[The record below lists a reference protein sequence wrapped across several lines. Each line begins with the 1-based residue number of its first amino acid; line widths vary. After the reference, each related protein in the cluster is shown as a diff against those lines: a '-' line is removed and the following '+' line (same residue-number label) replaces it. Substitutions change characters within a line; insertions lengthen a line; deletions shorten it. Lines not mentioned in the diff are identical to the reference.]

1 MKGQRMALD
10 TEFGAF
16 LPTTDVF
23 DRSAIQALDVNSPE
37 FKDFLVRLYQTTNNI
52 ANAVNIRDAG
62 YYPLTEF
69 INGQLW
75 FEDPTLNSGSTQT
88 PEYRQ
93 VWRKVFN
100 MGALPSA
107 AGSPTT
113 ANHGIAIDTNTTF
126 TRIYGTAT
134 NTTAPGFG
142 AIPIPYV
149 HATAANTLR
158 LDITATQ
165 IIITSGGANYSAYD
179 TCYVVLEYIKQ

>member
-1 MKGQRMALD
+1 MSVD

-75 FEDPTLNSGSTQT
+75 FENPTLSSSTTQV

-93 VWRKVFN
+93 VWRKVINF
-100 MGALPSA
+100 GALPNTTTKNVAHGITVDSNLTWTRIYA
-107 AGSPTT
+107 TATDTTGLTGLPIPYSHATT
-113 ANHGIAIDTNTTF
+113 ANEI
-126 TRIYGTAT
+126 
-134 NTTAPGFG
+134 
-142 AIPIPYV
+142 
-149 HATAANTLR
+149 R
-158 LDITATQ
+158 LDVTSTNVSITT
-165 IIITSGGANYSAYD
+165 GANRTNYD